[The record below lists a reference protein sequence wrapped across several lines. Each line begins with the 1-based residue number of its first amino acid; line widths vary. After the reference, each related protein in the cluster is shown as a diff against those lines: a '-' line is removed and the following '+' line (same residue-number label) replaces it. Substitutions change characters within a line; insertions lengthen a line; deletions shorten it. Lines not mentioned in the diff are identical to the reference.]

1 MTDMDTI
8 RINLASRPRRNV
20 RFYRASLVA
29 LILLLVALGASSS
42 FVFFKFGHARREARA
57 AAQANEER
65 LRELKSEETRFR
77 ARSAA
82 AAKANKGRIDLV
94 NSIIYRKSFSWTGFL
109 TDLEKALPD
118 SCHITSLVP
127 GFLDDASLDL
137 RIKVVSPDLDNLL
150 DFIDRLNAAKFGKI
164 RVQSESVD
172 EQGRLVSEITF
183 HYERPR

>member
-20 RFYRASLVA
+20 RFYRAGLVA
-29 LILLLVALGASSS
+29 LVLLLVGLGASSA
-42 FVFFKFGHARREARA
+42 FVFFKFGHARREART

-77 ARSAA
+77 ARAAA

-94 NSIIYRKSFSWTGFL
+94 NSIIFRKSFSWTGFL
-109 TDLEKALPD
+109 TDLEGALPD
-118 SCHITSLVP
+118 ACYITSLVP
-127 GFLDDASLDL
+127 SFLDDASLDL
-137 RIKVVSPDLDNLL
+137 RIKAVSPDLDNLL
-150 DFIDRLNAAKFGKI
+150 EFIDRLNAAKFGKI
-164 RVQSESVD
+164 RVQSESFD